1 MEPFYQYVS
10 CVKDRDCQTTLV
22 NFVETSIV
30 SFIISYLWTSKK
42 RKTEVEIEAETICY
56 CIY

>member
-1 MEPFYQYVS
+1 MKPFYQYIS
-10 CVKDRDCQTTLV
+10 CIKGRDCQSTLV

-56 CIY
+56 